1 MVMTSF
7 LCCTAPV
14 KHCRS
19 VESLLKAIDN
29 GERARL
35 TVYSSDRRPYVR
47 RTQRTVTLKLSQEE
61 VTINRSTYELIA
73 DRLDVSYIA

>member
-19 VESLLKAIDN
+19 VEGLLKAIDN

-35 TVYSSDRRPYVR
+35 VVYSSDRKPYVKKSKES
-47 RTQRTVTLKLSQEE
+47 VTLRLAKEE